1 MSALSQGPD
10 GEDARSERE
19 LCPMIKTLQNIYF
32 PVEDVDAFASFLE
45 QALGLGL
52 KFRDGDR
59 WVQFDCGNS
68 SLSVSAPS
76 EAPVGVSAPVP
87 VLEVDDI
94 AAARIRIVD
103 MGGTVLDERDMGDHG
118 QTLAFAAPNGQV
130 LQLLQRA

>member
-1 MSALSQGPD
+1 MVKQ
-10 GEDARSERE
+10 
-19 LCPMIKTLQNIYF
+19 LQNIYF
-32 PVEDVDAFASFLE
+32 PVHDVDAFAAFLE

-76 EAPVGVSAPVP
+76 EAPDGVTGAVP

-94 AAARIRIVD
+94 AAVRERITQ
-103 MGGTVLDERDMGDHG
+103 MGGTILDERDMGEHG
-118 QTLAFAAPNGQV
+118 RTLAFAAPNGNV
-130 LQLLQRA
+130 LQLLERA

>member
-1 MSALSQGPD
+1 MVNQ
-10 GEDARSERE
+10 
-19 LCPMIKTLQNIYF
+19 LQNIYF
-32 PVEDVDAFASFLE
+32 PVHDVDAFAAFLE

-76 EAPVGVSAPVP
+76 EAPDGVTGAVP

-94 AAARIRIVD
+94 AAVRERITQ
-103 MGGTVLDERDMGDHG
+103 MGEHG
-118 QTLAFAAPNGQV
+118 RTLAFAAPNGNV
-130 LQLLQRA
+130 LQLLERA